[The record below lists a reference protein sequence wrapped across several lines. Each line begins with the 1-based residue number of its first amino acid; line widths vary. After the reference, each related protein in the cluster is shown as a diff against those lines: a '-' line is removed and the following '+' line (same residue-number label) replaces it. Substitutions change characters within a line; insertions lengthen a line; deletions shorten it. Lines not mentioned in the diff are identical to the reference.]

1 MFATDLAKIVVN
13 ELAELPITG
22 FNIMLSNSC
31 FINEVITAP
40 GTNYSKKTFLNPESR
55 PIEPDPFFY
64 VSLKLSENRL
74 SEKCSADIFFYFLQD
89 QRENLNIPI
98 IVVLGPSFSMPNF
111 MPSFNFANLI
121 ERKIEINDYYT
132 NNRVDLQMHYFKNET
147 DYKYAINVFKDELF
161 LYLSKYKE
169 SILSFNSYVKSFTP
183 YHFMFNHDSS
193 PIKENDCGITEE
205 DLLSKE
211 PDYEKVDLILNR
223 MIELDCN
230 YVERKAYKLSKVL
243 QKRYDELIH
252 SRCTNNLDSYQDLI
266 TQLAIK
272 LANSFSKIH
281 EVSKNS
287 MHLEVV
293 LPYLPYNLRS
303 LNLLGDIDPI
313 KFADDNR
320 MINYFEE
327 PHVSFAIALTIG
339 KRSIVIT
346 NISDITEEINE
357 LLPNLYSN
365 HIEYILAEFD
375 LREVSSEESI
385 TIHDFCTNDVINTRG
400 INITEYINYEQI
412 RKNLHKQLLKP
423 LTKISKLF
431 KQMEIENE

>member
-1 MFATDLAKIVVN
+1 
-13 ELAELPITG
+13 
-22 FNIMLSNSC
+22 
-31 FINEVITAP
+31 
-40 GTNYSKKTFLNPESR
+40 
-55 PIEPDPFFY
+55 
-64 VSLKLSENRL
+64 
-74 SEKCSADIFFYFLQD
+74 
-89 QRENLNIPI
+89 
-98 IVVLGPSFSMPNF
+98 
-111 MPSFNFANLI
+111 
-121 ERKIEINDYYT
+121 
-132 NNRVDLQMHYFKNET
+132 
-147 DYKYAINVFKDELF
+147 
-161 LYLSKYKE
+161 
-169 SILSFNSYVKSFTP
+169 
-183 YHFMFNHDSS
+183 
-193 PIKENDCGITEE
+193 
-205 DLLSKE
+205 
-211 PDYEKVDLILNR
+211 
-223 MIELDCN
+223 
-230 YVERKAYKLSKVL
+230 
-243 QKRYDELIH
+243 
-252 SRCTNNLDSYQDLI
+252 
-266 TQLAIK
+266 
-272 LANSFSKIH
+272 
-281 EVSKNS
+281 